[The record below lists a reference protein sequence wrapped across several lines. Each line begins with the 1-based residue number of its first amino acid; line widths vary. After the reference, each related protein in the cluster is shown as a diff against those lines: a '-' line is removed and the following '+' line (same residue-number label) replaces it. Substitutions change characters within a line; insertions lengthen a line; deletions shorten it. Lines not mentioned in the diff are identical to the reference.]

1 MRKQMIRGFTLVELL
16 VVIAII
22 GILIALLLPAVQ
34 AAREAARRMQCI
46 NNLKQMGL
54 GLHNYELT
62 YHSFPPGAAGSGTR
76 WSWSALI
83 LPFMEQTQ
91 SLALI
96 DFDYGYNDND
106 RNGLATRTFIPLYQC
121 PSGPKLELISCCI
134 GIPGEKD
141 TAETNYSAIATEKR
155 VAYARPTNPSGV
167 MHLGD
172 DTEELRD
179 ITDGTSHTL
188 IVSEYLR
195 NENDPDKVRY
205 PAYCPNKQ
213 CFVGKFWASENLITT
228 GYGINA
234 GTDYMKSAIQSA
246 HTGGANFLY
255 ADAHAGMLSQEID
268 QSVLEALTTRAGG
281 ETIDASDIE

>member
-1 MRKQMIRGFTLVELL
+1 
-16 VVIAII
+16 
-22 GILIALLLPAVQ
+22 
-34 AAREAARRMQCI
+34 MQCI

-62 YHSFPPGAAGSGTR
+62 YHAFPPGAAGTGTR

-96 DFDYGYNDND
+96 EFDYGYNEPV
-106 RNGLATRTFIPLYQC
+106 NGLATHTFIPLYQC

-155 VAYARPTNPSGV
+155 AAYARPTNPSGV

-172 DTEELRD
+172 DVERLPD
-179 ITDGTSHTL
+179 ISDGTSHTV

-195 NENDPDKVRY
+195 NENDPDKIRY

-213 CFVGKFWASENLITT
+213 CFVSKFWASENLITT

-255 ADAHAGMLSQEID
+255 ADAHAGMLSQEIN

-281 ETIDASDIE
+281 ETIDASEIE